1 MNHIIRKGLAAAG
14 LLIFAG
20 VAGAQDR
27 DRRDRDP
34 DWYHSDR
41 DDRYRDDRWKA
52 RLFWQVRE
60 DLEHVQASTFPI
72 GRDQY
77 RLQRTKQELN
87 ELQDKLARGVYDER
101 ELDEVIG
108 AMQRVV
114 ADNRLSPRDRDVL
127 SDDLKRMRE
136 YREHH
141 EGWGRDR

>member
-1 MNHIIRKGLAAAG
+1 MNHVIRRGLTAG
-14 LLIFAG
+14 AFLVFMGA
-20 VAGAQDR
+20 AGAQDR
-27 DRRDRDP
+27 DRDPHDRDH
-34 DWYHSDR
+34 DWYHQDR

-52 RLFWQVRE
+52 RLFWHARE
-60 DLEHVQASTFPI
+60 DLEHVQAATFPF

-87 ELQDKLARGVYDER
+87 ELQEKLGRGVYDQR

-114 ADNRLSPRDRDVL
+114 ADNRMSTRDRDVL
-127 SDDLKRMRE
+127 NDDLRRLRE

-141 EGWGRDR
+141 EGWGR